1 MLLFMLFV
9 LVFQPTKFLSDWI
22 LGKGMTVG
30 EVKKELLEEIKRRYS
45 IDIPFE
51 RSVWPS
57 GSVTFSKREHRYR
70 LLNVGTSVLTLSL

>member
-1 MLLFMLFV
+1 MLFMLF
-9 LVFQPTKFLSDWI
+9 FQPTKFLCDWI

-51 RSVWPS
+51 RSV
-57 GSVTFSKREHRYR
+57 
-70 LLNVGTSVLTLSL
+70 